1 MQKTLLEL
9 VPDKNIGTNALR
21 SIYTSY
27 WLPTLIKNQTNRVAT
42 RVSDAEQH
50 VGYVPDNM

>member
-1 MQKTLLEL
+1 VQKTLLEL